1 MTSETDQLDSLL
13 HYCPEI
19 LFVAAADG
27 TILRGNEE
35 LRRAF
40 GPEGTNLRLRIHD
53 EDRGAFERLL
63 AQMGDAGEV
72 SRTRARVRLADGS
85 YSLFTVA
92 VRRAPGRSEI
102 CGSLRPD
109 EGRVELEKNSRL
121 LRIII
126 ENLNIC
132 VWAIDSNGV
141 FTYHDGKG
149 LAAAGLKPG
158 QFVGKNVFDL
168 YPGNEGNEPLRQAL
182 AGKVSHG
189 INEAHDGITW
199 ENWHLPVRDEE
210 GKVTSVV
217 GVTLNIEE
225 SKSTE
230 RELLAKIDL
239 IQKQQEVIRSL
250 STPII
255 QVWDRVL
262 TLPMIGVVDSMRASD
277 VMDNLLREV
286 VRVRARFAILDL
298 TGVEVVDTATAA
310 HLLSLIQAV
319 KLLGADGIITG
330 LRPSIAQTIVSLDID
345 MTDITTL
352 ATLQD
357 ALKLC
362 MRRLADGSR

>member
-1 MTSETDQLDSLL
+1 
-13 HYCPEI
+13 
-19 LFVAAADG
+19 
-27 TILRGNEE
+27 
-35 LRRAF
+35 
-40 GPEGTNLRLRIHD
+40 
-53 EDRGAFERLL
+53 
-63 AQMGDAGEV
+63 
-72 SRTRARVRLADGS
+72 
-85 YSLFTVA
+85 
-92 VRRAPGRSEI
+92 
-102 CGSLRPD
+102 
-109 EGRVELEKNSRL
+109 VELEKNSRL

>member
-1 MTSETDQLDSLL
+1 MGAE
-13 HYCPEI
+13 
-19 LFVAAADG
+19 G
-27 TILRGNEE
+27 
-35 LRRAF
+35 
-40 GPEGTNLRLRIHD
+40 EGTNLALRIHD

-63 AQMGDAGEV
+63 AHVGDAGEV

-85 YSLFTVA
+85 YGLFTIVI
-92 VRRAPGRSEI
+92 RRAPGQREL

-109 EGRVELEKNSRL
+109 EDRAELEKNSRL
-121 LRIII
+121 LRIIV

-132 VWAIDSNGV
+132 VWAVDSNGV

-149 LAAAGLKPG
+149 LEAAGLKPG

-168 YPGNEGNEPLRQAL
+168 YPGNAGNEPLRQAL
-182 AGKVSHG
+182 AGKISHG

-199 ENWHLPVRDEE
+199 ENWHLPIRDEE

-225 SKSTE
+225 SKNTE

-239 IQKQQEVIRSL
+239 IQKQQEVIRAL

-262 TLPMIGVVDSMRASD
+262 TLPMIGMVDSMRASD

-310 HLLSLIQAV
+310 HLISLVQAV